1 MQDFVF
7 HVPGNLVVG
16 TETVARVGSYA
27 SSFGSRILLV
37 SEETVRET
45 GHLARVKQ
53 HLERAGLTVIVFD
66 EIDAGS
72 DSSVVERALGLAR
85 ASHSEVIVGLGG
97 MRTLAAARVVAAY
110 AKRTRNFREIL
121 SLGPDTPSLGYIE
134 VPTTGRNHA
143 MLGDECVVT
152 EAATRQ
158 PLTIKLPSDLLST
171 AIIDARLA
179 SGIAKKSYCAI
190 LMDTILASIEGILS
204 TKANELSDTLLVQ
217 AVTLLRQSIEQ
228 VLAAPTDLRPRVR
241 ATEAMFMSALGLS
254 ISSRGIGGAVSY
266 AVSSRYEIPKSW
278 VSTVVLPYLLDYFEG
293 TKPEKLDRIADA
305 LGEHPREDGSLGG
318 KNRASASARR
328 LLARTG
334 LPARLR
340 DLDLTL
346 DDLSAASDSA
356 GDFDMI
362 RFVPLPVSRQ
372 ELFDILKQAY

>member
-16 TETVARVGSYA
+16 TDTIARVGSYA
-27 SSFGSRILLV
+27 SAFGSRVLLV
-37 SEETVRET
+37 SEESIRET
-45 GHLARVKQ
+45 GHLERVKQ

-66 EIDAGS
+66 EVDVGS
-72 DSSVVERALGLAR
+72 DSSVIERALGLAR
-85 ASHSEVIVGLGG
+85 ASHSEVVVGLGG
-97 MRTLAAARVVAAY
+97 MRSLAAARVIAAY
-110 AKRTRNFREIL
+110 ATHTRDFREIL
-121 SLGPDTPSLGYIE
+121 SIGPNANPLGYIE

-143 MLGDECVVT
+143 MLSDECVVT
-152 EAATRQ
+152 ETGTRQ
-158 PLTIKLPSDLLST
+158 PVTIKLPPDLLST
-171 AIIDARLA
+171 AIIDAKLA
-179 SGIAKKSYCAI
+179 SGIATKSYCAI
-190 LMDTILASIEGILS
+190 LMDTILASVEGVLS
-204 TKANELSDTLLVQ
+204 TKANHLSDTLLVQ
-217 AVTLLRQSIEQ
+217 AVALLRQSIEQ

-266 AVSSRYEIPKSW
+266 AVNSRYEIPKSW
-278 VSTVVLPYLLDYFEG
+278 VSTVVFPYLLDYFEG
-293 TKPEKLDRIADA
+293 AKPEKLGRIAEA
-305 LGEHPREDGSLGG
+305 LGEEPREEGSLSG
-318 KNRASASARR
+318 KNRAAAAARR

-346 DDLSAASDSA
+346 DHLSAASDSA